1 MVPFRVRKDAKAWF
15 KDLYRDKSFKIDF
28 DAFYFCFVAG
38 IAAGKKRVMT
48 GEETSEMV
56 DYFPGP
62 YNASSK
68 ILVGLFLSA
77 EIEKLGL
84 VMTERERV
92 HLEIAKLV
100 RHDSG
105 NHLTANGVG
114 EFSQYAHAGFDVLL
128 EWFDDR
134 PRSLETFE
142 RQFKRKLDAR
152 LAAAA

>member
-1 MVPFRVRKDAKAWF
+1 MIPFRVRKDAKVWF
-15 KDLYRDKSFKIDF
+15 KELYRDKSFKIDF
-28 DAFYFCFVAG
+28 DAFYFCFIAG
-38 IAAGKKRVMT
+38 VSTRRKQAVST
-48 GEETSEMV
+48 DDTTEMV
-56 DYFPGP
+56 AYFPQA
-62 YNASSK
+62 YSASSK

-77 EIEKLGL
+77 EMEKLGL

-105 NHLTANGVG
+105 NHLTAEGVN
-114 EFSQYAHAGFDVLL
+114 EFSKYAHGGYDVLL

-142 RQFKRKLDAR
+142 RQFKRKLDAQMSGTI
-152 LAAAA
+152 

>member
-1 MVPFRVRKDAKAWF
+1 MVPFRVRKDAKTWF

-38 IAAGKKRVMT
+38 VATGQKRAMSSD
-48 GEETSEMV
+48 ETSEMV
-56 DYFPGP
+56 AYFPQP
-62 YNASSK
+62 YGARSK
-68 ILVGLFLSA
+68 ILVGMFLSA
-77 EIEKLGL
+77 EMEKLGL

-105 NHLTANGVG
+105 NHLTATGVG
-114 EFSQYAHAGFDVLL
+114 EFSQYAHGGFDVLL

-142 RQFKRKLDAR
+142 RQFKRKLDAQ
-152 LAAAA
+152 LAAA